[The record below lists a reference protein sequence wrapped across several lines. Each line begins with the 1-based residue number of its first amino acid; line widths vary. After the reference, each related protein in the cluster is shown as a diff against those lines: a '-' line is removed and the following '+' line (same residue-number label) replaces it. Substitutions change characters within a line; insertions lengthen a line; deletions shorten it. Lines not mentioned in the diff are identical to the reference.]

1 MPPEA
6 AELASYR
13 PAADL
18 LQGRVVLITG
28 AGDGL
33 GRETA
38 LACAAHG
45 ATVILLGRTVKKL
58 EACYD
63 AIVAAGGQKPAIY
76 PMNLAGASWQDLRDL
91 GQVLDREF
99 GRLDGLVHAAAHFPA
114 FEPLGSLPPKDWVE
128 CLQVNLTAPY
138 ALTRECLPVL
148 ANSDAASVV
157 FVVDRGASEA
167 RAFRGAYGVA
177 KYALSGMVQMWAKE
191 LGGTPQIRINTYDPG
206 PMRTALRRRGYP
218 GEDPAEV
225 PEAATAVPGLLYL
238 LGTESRALNGE
249 CV

>member
-6 AELASYR
+6 AALAGYQ

-33 GRETA
+33 GHETA

-45 ATVILLGRTVKKL
+45 ATAILLGRTVTKL
-58 EACYD
+58 EASYD

-91 GQVLDREF
+91 GQ
-99 GRLDGLVHAAAHFPA
+99 A
-114 FEPLGSLPPKDWVE
+114 
-128 CLQVNLTAPY
+128 
-138 ALTRECLPVL
+138 L

-218 GEDPAEV
+218 GEDPSEV

-238 LGTESRALNGE
+238 LGAESRSLNGA